1 MNNQKTDK
9 KAKKII
15 LRPLFYCIL
24 LISSVVFSG
33 CASSM
38 KNEEARAILSDLVP
52 KSQEVNEILWGEG
65 LPLAD
70 ESNGALATVKGAQYR
85 PVASDC
91 GYTSVDQI
99 KELASSVYSAD
110 YLKQVY
116 ATAFGEYET
125 DEKDK
130 TEAETGEST
139 AESLGLNRLYA
150 RYIEEKGVLYENI
163 TYTKYALST
172 VIYPETAVV
181 VDEGIGLIVCRV
193 DCLIGGEK
201 NTMKITLREQDG
213 CWLLDSPTY

>member
-1 MNNQKTDK
+1 MNKTGKNDK
-9 KAKKII
+9 VFAVK
-15 LRPLFYCIL
+15 PLLYCVL
-24 LISSVVFSG
+24 FISSILFSG

-38 KNEEARAILSDLVP
+38 KNEEARAILAELVP

-70 ESNGALATVKGAQYR
+70 ESNGALTTVKGAQYR

-91 GYTSVDQI
+91 GYTSVDKI
-99 KELASSVYSAD
+99 KELAASVYSAD

-125 DEKDK
+125 EEDK
-130 TEAETGEST
+130 AEEETGEST
-139 AESLGLNRLYA
+139 AESLGLDRLYA

-163 TYTKYALST
+163 TYTKYTLST
-172 VIYPETAVV
+172 VIYPETAIV

-193 DCLIGGEK
+193 DCLIGEEK
-201 NTMKITLREQDG
+201 STMKITLREQDG
-213 CWLLDSPTY
+213 GWLLDSPTY

>member
-1 MNNQKTDK
+1 MNKTGKNDK
-9 KAKKII
+9 VFAVK
-15 LRPLFYCIL
+15 PLLYCVL
-24 LISSVVFSG
+24 FISSILFSG

-38 KNEEARAILSDLVP
+38 KNEEARAILAELVP

-70 ESNGALATVKGAQYR
+70 ESNGALTTVKGAQYR

-91 GYTSVDQI
+91 GYTSVDKI
-99 KELASSVYSAD
+99 KELAASVYSAD

-139 AESLGLNRLYA
+139 AESLGLDRLYA

-163 TYTKYALST
+163 TYTKYTLST
-172 VIYPETAVV
+172 VIYPETAIV

-193 DCLIGGEK
+193 DCLIGEEK
-201 NTMKITLREQDG
+201 STMKITLREQDG
-213 CWLLDSPTY
+213 GWLLDSPTY

>member
-1 MNNQKTDK
+1 MNKTGKKDK
-9 KAKKII
+9 VFAVK
-15 LRPLFYCIL
+15 PLLYCVL
-24 LISSVVFSG
+24 FISSILFSG

-38 KNEEARAILSDLVP
+38 KNEEARAILAELVP

-70 ESNGALATVKGAQYR
+70 ESNGALTTVKGAQYR

-91 GYTSVDQI
+91 GYTSVDKI
-99 KELASSVYSAD
+99 KELAASVYSAD

-125 DEKDK
+125 EEDQAE
-130 TEAETGEST
+130 EETGEST

-163 TYTKYALST
+163 TYTKYTLST
-172 VIYPETAVV
+172 VIYPETAIV

-193 DCLIGGEK
+193 DCLIGEEK
-201 NTMKITLREQDG
+201 STMKITLREQDG
-213 CWLLDSPTY
+213 GWLLDSPTY